1 MLVLLSAY
9 NGALLVGSCMLCH
22 DAHCMG
28 YRQRVHK
35 HLQKA
40 VWDTEKEQE
49 SEGEKR
55 GNKQCLISGPI
66 HLQDRK
72 WIITRVI
79 VLFFPVYTTPCT
91 REYHITLIRCLAKLV
106 AWQQLQHGEC
116 CTYSTMMRPQN
127 YTCELIHMCK
137 LLHTRNSIMLHL
149 NYHMIMSTKVY
160 YGDVTWFTESW
171 QWILNRLQL
180 LTSES

>member
-1 MLVLLSAY
+1 MLMLLSAY
-9 NGALLVGSCMLCH
+9 NGALLVCSCMLCH
-22 DAHCMG
+22 DALC
-28 YRQRVHK
+28 RDRDRECTTI
-35 HLQKA
+35 LQKA

-72 WIITRVI
+72 WIITPVI
-79 VLFFPVYTTPCT
+79 GLSFPVYTTPCT
-91 REYHITLIRCLAKLV
+91 REYQITSMRCLATLV

-149 NYHMIMSTKVY
+149 
-160 YGDVTWFTESW
+160 
-171 QWILNRLQL
+171 
-180 LTSES
+180 